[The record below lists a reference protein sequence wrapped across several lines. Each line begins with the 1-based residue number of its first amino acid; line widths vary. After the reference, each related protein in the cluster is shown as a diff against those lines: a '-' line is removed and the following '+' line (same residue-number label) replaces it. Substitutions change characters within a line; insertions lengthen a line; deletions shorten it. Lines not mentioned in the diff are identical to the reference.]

1 MNKRQDI
8 VPVQLQEEKRATPS
22 QSRKQNPQKLVAR
35 LKGVNSELFIYE
47 EIKDEMLR
55 VLLSEL
61 STNENY

>member
-8 VPVQLQEEKRATPS
+8 VPVQLQEEKRTTPS
-22 QSRKQNPQKLVAR
+22 QSRKQNPQMVAR

-61 STNENY
+61 STNENH